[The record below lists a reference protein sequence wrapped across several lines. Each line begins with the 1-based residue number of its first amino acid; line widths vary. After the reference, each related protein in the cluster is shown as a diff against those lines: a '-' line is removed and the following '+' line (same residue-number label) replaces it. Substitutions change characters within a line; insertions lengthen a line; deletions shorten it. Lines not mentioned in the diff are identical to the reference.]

1 MAFSELITRT
11 SGNGHTPGYFKG
23 RFPLSKW
30 LRDNLPKFL
39 LPDGETEI
47 PVGPDPKRMQSGST
61 IPLMNEKE
69 FKVFLETNLSPSLRL
84 WTNCRTCGGD
94 GETGMPG
101 QARVCPTCGGYG
113 RALTPFAQHIFE
125 TMAWMENPVP
135 VTTAE
140 ECEEKNRRYWIE
152 YEAEVAKEK
161 LLFEMSGKAA
171 EGQRTVALKQSE
183 KIQKAYAEA
192 LAAIEAEKQKKL
204 AGE

>member
-1 MAFSELITRT
+1 MQGGAT
-11 SGNGHTPGYFKG
+11 
-23 RFPLSKW
+23 FP
-30 LRDNLPKFL
+30 R
-39 LPDGETEI
+39 
-47 PVGPDPKRMQSGST
+47 
-61 IPLMNEKE
+61 MNEKE
-69 FKVFLETNLSPSLRL
+69 FKAFLETNLSPSLRL

-113 RALTPFAQHIFE
+113 RALTPFAQHVFE

-152 YEAEVAKEK
+152 YEAEQQKEK
-161 LLFEMSGKAA
+161 LLFEMSAKAA

-204 AGE
+204 SRE